1 MLCVVGLLVATLP
14 AQPPATDD
22 PDLRSAVERFYE
34 AQEKEDIAAYLALW
48 SAHAQRPAP
57 GQLKY
62 IFDTGDDRFSDIR
75 ITRASPAGPLMRVR
89 VEVQRER
96 TTPPRVAGDPPIVTT
111 SLMRVALTFEKEG
124 TDWRLLR
131 EGPAADDLAAALVEA
146 GTDDQR
152 AALME
157 AEPELLGSQLLT
169 SLARLGGAAAVS
181 QNYKHAQ
188 AIYEILVNAAR
199 RGGFEKEEGEGLQ
212 NVANALYFQRRFP
225 EALRAYEQRLAL
237 ERRRGDDAG
246 VGAALAGIATIRY
259 SLAEYTD
266 ALARYR
272 EALAIQERLDDVAG
286 IAQTALSIGNITYL
300 QGDFAG
306 AIRAYR
312 RSLELSRTMFHADGE
327 SRALEGLG
335 RVYMAQGDYLAALEV
350 FGTVLKD
357 PRMSSA
363 RGRLGAVA
371 QSLAE
376 VHFRLGN
383 LDTAKATYE
392 QSRAHFESV
401 RDMSNV
407 GRVLQGV
414 ALTDLVAGRFGPA
427 EDAYTSSGTICAAA
441 DDQVCR
447 AAATAGLA
455 YAQAAQEKFDHA
467 ATSYRKA
474 IAEFGA
480 LERREEVA
488 RCQVGLSQA
497 LLGAGDAAG
506 AIEAAIN
513 ARRDAIDLE
522 ADDVLW
528 RALTAEARAIRRLG
542 DRVRALGVARAAM
555 GVLDRLEA
563 IAIDKPGSSLT
574 KEAAAAMATFAVLQ
588 AETGDPSGAFAT
600 SERLRAVEIRA
611 AIAGNERDISRG
623 MTEQERAEER
633 ALASQ
638 LLTRLAQQSREK
650 GLPKPDAARL
660 AELQK
665 LVAEATDARRSWMQQ
680 LFERYPDLRDLRGL
694 GRPKE
699 IADADV
705 LLRGSDEVLLS
716 LVLDEDDLLVFTVT
730 RAETTDAESSARSPL
745 AITADVAAVKRRQV
759 AELVVALQQPAALE
773 DRATWVKAAA
783 AIVSILPERVR
794 ARLSS
799 SSRIVILPHGVLWR
813 VPFDALPSATQGFMS
828 DHASITVAGSLQS
841 AIRSSARDTGVP
853 RSVVGIASP
862 LIGPERLDRIRQGAP
877 GWSPRSVE
885 NTESE
890 VRAAA
895 AAYPAAGATILT
907 GASATERAVRDG
919 LGDSVLHIG
928 APFRMNAA
936 SPLFSTI
943 VLSPP
948 APGSAPAPPP
958 SVADAADDGSLE
970 LREVFNLDAAARVVL
985 FSDGAATAMRDGAAA
1000 TDVLHWGWLA
1010 AGVPTVLVARW
1021 AAPAGSTERLLAE
1034 FHRQL
1039 AGGAEPSAALR
1050 AAQRRVRSETATA
1063 APLHWAGWM
1072 LFAAR

>member
-1 MLCVVGLLVATLP
+1 MLGVVGLLVAMLP

-62 IFDTGDDRFSDIR
+62 IFETGDDRFSDIR
-75 ITRASPAGPLMRVR
+75 ITRASPAGSQMRVR

-96 TTPPRVAGDPPIVTT
+96 TTPPRVAGDPPVVTT

-124 TDWRLLR
+124 AGWKLIR

-152 AALME
+152 AALMD
-157 AEPELLGSQLLT
+157 ADPELFGSQLLT
-169 SLARLGGAAAVS
+169 ALARLGGAAAVS
-181 QNYKHAQ
+181 QNYRRAQ
-188 AIYEILVNAAR
+188 AIYEILVTAAR

-225 EALRAYEQRLAL
+225 EALTAYEQRLVL

-259 SLAEYTD
+259 SLAEYTE

-286 IAQTALSIGNITYL
+286 IAQTMLSIGNITYL
-300 QGDFAG
+300 QGEFTG

-312 RSLELSRTMFHADGE
+312 RSLDLSKTMFHADGE

-335 RVYMAQGDYLAALEV
+335 RVYMSQGDYLAALEV
-350 FGTVLKD
+350 FDTVLKD
-357 PRMSSA
+357 PRMSSV

-383 LDTAKATYE
+383 LDTAKAAYE

-414 ALTDLVAGRFGPA
+414 ALTDLVAGRFGSA
-427 EDAYTSSGTICAAA
+427 EDAYTRSGTICAAA

-474 IAEFGA
+474 IAEFDA
-480 LERREEVA
+480 LERREDVA

-497 LLGAGDAAG
+497 LLGSADAAG
-506 AIEAAIN
+506 AIEAATN
-513 ARRDAIDLE
+513 ARRDAIALE

-563 IAIDKPGSSLT
+563 IANDKPGSSLT

-623 MTEQERAEER
+623 MTDEERAEER

-660 AELQK
+660 TELQK

-680 LFERYPDLRDLRGL
+680 LFERHPDLRDLRGL

-699 IADADV
+699 IADADA

-730 RAETTDAESSARSPL
+730 RAETTDAQSSGRGP
-745 AITADVAAVKRRQV
+745 AITADVAAVARRQV

-773 DRATWVKAAA
+773 DSATWVRAAA
-783 AIVSILPERVR
+783 AIVAILPERAR

-799 SSRIVILPHGVLWR
+799 SSRIVVLPHGVLWR
-813 VPFDALPSATQGFMS
+813 VPFDSLLSATQGSFK
-828 DHASITVAGSLQS
+828 DHASITVAGSLES
-841 AIRSSARDTGVP
+841 AIRSSARHTAGA

-862 LIGPERLDRIRQGAP
+862 LIGPERLERIRQGAP

-919 LGDSVLHIG
+919 LGASVIHIG

-948 APGSAPAPPP
+948 SAPASAPARPP

-970 LREVFNLDAAARVVL
+970 LREVFNLDVPARVVL

-1000 TDVLHWGWLA
+1000 TDVLQWGWLA

-1021 AAPAGSTERLLAE
+1021 AAPAGSTERVLAE
-1034 FHRQL
+1034 FHRQI

-1050 AAQRRVRSETATA
+1050 TAQRLVRSEPATA
-1063 APLHWAGWM
+1063 APVHWAGWM
-1072 LFAAR
+1072 LFGAR